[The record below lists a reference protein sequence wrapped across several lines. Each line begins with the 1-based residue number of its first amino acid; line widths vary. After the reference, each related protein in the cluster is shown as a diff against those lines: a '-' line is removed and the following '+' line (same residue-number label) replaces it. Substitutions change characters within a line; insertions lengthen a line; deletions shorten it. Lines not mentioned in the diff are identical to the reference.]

1 MALSCVV
8 KFASRV
14 LQVLVFFSHHFLK
27 SESSDS
33 ASESCKGDQQG
44 HLGEGGEEGHC
55 GDGTTDGDRRE
66 ML

>member
-1 MALSCVV
+1 MSGAVMCCQICIHNS
-8 KFASRV
+8 SG
-14 LQVLVFFSHHFLK
+14 LK

-33 ASESCKGDQQG
+33 ASESFKGDQQG

>member
-1 MALSCVV
+1 MKPNFFSIKQWLVFEQRCRALS
-8 KFASRV
+8 KLH
-14 LQVLVFFSHHFLK
+14 LQFF
-27 SESSDS
+27 
-33 ASESCKGDQQG
+33 GVGNQQG

>member
-1 MALSCVV
+1 MCCQICIHS
-8 KFASRV
+8 S
-14 LQVLVFFSHHFLK
+14 SGLK
-27 SESSDS
+27 SESLDS